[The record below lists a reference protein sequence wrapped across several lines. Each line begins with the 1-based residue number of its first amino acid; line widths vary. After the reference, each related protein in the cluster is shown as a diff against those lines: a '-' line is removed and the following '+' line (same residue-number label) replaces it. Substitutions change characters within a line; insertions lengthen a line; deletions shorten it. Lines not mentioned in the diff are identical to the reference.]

1 MPHLSYLTWCDG
13 PEAEDALLRIGGLPD
28 TIAHRTIFETVTAAY
43 AARPETTGPLTR
55 ESWGPGT
62 LVPEPNGFQSS
73 RLPLPAGLSRDG
85 RATSVSRN
93 ANGDAQIVHTE
104 YGRLVTVIDPCD
116 PEEEDG
122 DEEPAE
128 LALRWRSVAEANE
141 DWRAGP
147 LRCGYAARRLI
158 HRTT

>member
-62 LVPEPNGFQSS
+62 
-73 RLPLPAGLSRDG
+73 
-85 RATSVSRN
+85 
-93 ANGDAQIVHTE
+93 DAQIVHTE

-158 HRTT
+158 HRTA